1 MTEQSRELAKFI
13 DHKMIKQASKQSSA
27 KALPK
32 KDDDFDGLLERLATA
47 ERQSDT
53 RKHH

>member
-1 MTEQSRELAKFI
+1 MTAQSRELAKFI
-13 DHKMIKQASKQSSA
+13 DHKMIKQAAKQSSA

-32 KDDDFDGLLERLATA
+32 KDDNFDGLLERLADA
-47 ERQSDT
+47 EREGST